1 MITLLKIL
9 NLEGCLL
16 MPKEYIEREALKED
30 IKNHFK
36 KLIDEGYVYDEI
48 FDSNAEISRIIE
60 AQPTADV
67 VEVVRCGECR
77 YFHEYNVLGTKN
89 PSGWGK
95 CKKIS
100 MDIDITINDFCSYG
114 VRKEV

>member
-1 MITLLKIL
+1 
-9 NLEGCLL
+9 
-16 MPKEYIEREALKED
+16 MPKEYIERDVVLKELNRNSITKTITFSD
-30 IKNHFK
+30 GVSIYDMIKE
-36 KLIDEGYVYDEI
+36 L
-48 FDSNAEISRIIE
+48 
-60 AQPTADV
+60 PTADV

-114 VRKEV
+114 KRKE